1 MMNESLAYVIEQ
13 RMERTAAAL
22 RKNNMDAYCVKKA
35 EDVVPLVKTL
45 VADGA
50 TVGAGGSMTL
60 AECGVMDLL
69 RSGAYHFLDR
79 EAPGLTPDDVGKI
92 YRQVFSADCYFAS
105 ANAVTE
111 AGEILNVDGNANRV
125 AAITFGPASVILV
138 VGYNKIVKDL
148 AAADARI
155 KAVAAPA
162 NAKRLSCKTPCDVTG
177 QCEDC
182 HSPARICC
190 TYVLHRQQRVPGR
203 IKVILVGESLGY

>member
-1 MMNESLAYVIEQ
+1 MNEALAYVVAQ

-22 RKNNMDAYCVKKA
+22 RKNNMEAYCVKTA
-35 EDVVPLVKTL
+35 GEVVPLVKTL
-45 VADGA
+45 LAEGA

-60 AECGVMDLL
+60 EECGVMDLL

-79 EAPGLTPDDVGKI
+79 GAPGLTPEDIGKI
-92 YRQVFSADCYFAS
+92 YRQIFSADCYFAS

-138 VGYNKIVKDL
+138 VGCNKIVKDL
-148 AAADARI
+148 AAADARV

-162 NAKRLSCKTPCDVTG
+162 NAKRLSCKTP
-177 QCEDC
+177 
-182 HSPARICC
+182 
-190 TYVLHRQQRVPGR
+190 
-203 IKVILVGESLGY
+203 